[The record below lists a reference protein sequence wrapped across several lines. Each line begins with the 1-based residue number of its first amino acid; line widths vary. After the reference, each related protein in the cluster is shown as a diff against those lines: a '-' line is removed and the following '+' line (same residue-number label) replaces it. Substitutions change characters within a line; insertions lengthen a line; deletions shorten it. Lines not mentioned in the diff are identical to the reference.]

1 MSYTYHEVT
10 GIINSQ
16 KPFLE
21 SKYGLEKIGIFN
33 FQLDGH
39 GAKEGIKEADFI
51 LSFKKPI
58 GMNFIDL
65 TEFIESLLNVD
76 GEFLTEEGLESIND
90 EAFRNGIK
98 QKVHYV

>member
-10 GIINSQ
+10 DIINSQ

-33 FQLDGH
+33 FQLDKH
-39 GAKEGIKEADFI
+39 GVKEADF
-51 LSFKKPI
+51 LVRFKKPI
-58 GMNFIDL
+58 GMKFIDF

-76 GEFLTEEGLESIND
+76 GEFLTEEGLESLND
-90 EAFRNGIK
+90 EAFKNGIK
-98 QKVHYV
+98 NKVHNV